1 MPDVDTNLLDV
12 DTSLIVVG
20 IVLLDVETFVLD
32 VDKCE
37 LCVACVV
44 ILDDGVVGSDFDNV
58 VFVTSLVVFDIGN
71 PDRLTENFTTSD
83 LNCISI
89 SLIILLVTI
98 GLP

>member
-12 DTSLIVVG
+12 DTSLIAVG
-20 IVLLDVETFVLD
+20 IALLDVETVVLD

-58 VFVTSLVVFDIGN
+58 VG
-71 PDRLTENFTTSD
+71 SD
-83 LNCISI
+83 LTMLYSSPHWLCSI
-89 SLIILLVTI
+89 LETLID
-98 GLP
+98 